1 MLLLHPFG
9 TRRAP
14 TDMSLYHGPMN
25 GVVSY
30 DDLLTVVRAMD
41 GFPAPWFVSG
51 GWALDLYRGEVTR
64 QHADIELGV
73 ARADQRAIVQHFP
86 DRGRYKGVNHTWEPW
101 NADDVLELPD
111 FQILV
116 GEPETPG
123 EFEFFLNEIHDGR
136 WFFRRD
142 QSIGGPLEELTT
154 VSPSGIPV
162 LAPEIQLLYKSG
174 TPRPKDE
181 ADFAGILPML
191 ESRRVAR
198 LLELLMAYRPE
209 HPWLEMLHERLAD
222 TAS

>member
-1 MLLLHPFG
+1 M
-9 TRRAP
+9 
-14 TDMSLYHGPMN
+14 HGD
-25 GVVSY
+25 VSY

-51 GWALDLYRGEVTR
+51 GWALDLHRGEVTR
-64 QHADIELGV
+64 QHADIELGI
-73 ARADQRAIVQHFP
+73 ARSDQGAIVRHFA
-86 DRGRYKGVNHTWEPW
+86 DRGHYKAVNHTWEPW

-111 FQILV
+111 FQILI

-142 QSIGGPLEELTT
+142 QSINGPLEELTT

-181 ADFAGILPML
+181 EDFAGILPVL

-209 HPWLEMLHERLAD
+209 HPWLGMLHERLPD